1 MKIRTLAALLAII
14 LSCITN
20 YSHAQKILD
29 KIDKATNNV
38 DRTSDQADKVSKT
51 ASKVGRF
58 FGIGK
63 KKTKEEAE
71 KCDEIKII
79 IANGNLAYVKKLNTL
94 IQTISGVSES
104 KMKFNKTESSITATF
119 NGSAENL
126 LAKIQAKSDSGIKD
140 EDIMGI
146 EDGQINIKA
155 K

>member
-1 MKIRTLAALLAII
+1 MKTRTLAAILAII
-14 LSCITN
+14 LGCFTN
-20 YSHAQKILD
+20 YAHAQKILD

-38 DRTSDQADKVSKT
+38 DRGSDQADKVSKT

-63 KKTKEEAE
+63 KKDKEETE
-71 KCDEIKII
+71 KGDQIKII

-94 IQTISGVSES
+94 VQTISGVSGS
-104 KMKFNKTESSITATF
+104 KMKFNKTESLITATF
-119 NGSAENL
+119 SGSAENL
-126 LAKIQAKSDSGIKD
+126 LTKIQAKSDSGIKD

-146 EDGQINIKA
+146 EDGQISIKA